1 MKTIRRI
8 TQNDVSIELVG
19 ENFKYSKYKTKV
31 IDVNSTTFLPPVDPK
46 IIVCVHLNYKSRLD
60 EMKRP
65 QPPAPTYFLK
75 PTSCLNSHKEPVIRP
90 PQCQFLNYEGEIA
103 LVVGKKTQNIS
114 LEDAP
119 EYIAGYTIANDF
131 GLHDF
136 RETDQNS
143 MVRVKGFNTLG
154 VLGPDL
160 AIGWDYRN
168 KIIRT
173 RVDKMIVQEANTNDM
188 IWSPEYLLS
197 DLSRSITFNKGDVI
211 LTGTPS
217 NSRPVSPGCVVSVE
231 VEGLGVLENPIIEG
245 ELCINDKL
253 GAQPMDT
260 TAIRKIALGSDYKEE
275 IL

>member
-8 TQNDVSIELVG
+8 VQNNVSIELVG
-19 ENFKYSKYKTKV
+19 ENFKYSKYETKD
-31 IDVNSTTFLPPVDPK
+31 INGNSTRFLPPVDPK
-46 IIVCVHLNYKSRLD
+46 TIVCIHLNYKSRLN
-60 EMKRP
+60 EMKRS

-90 PQCQFLNYEGEIA
+90 PLCQFLNYEGEIA
-103 LVVGKKTQNIS
+103 LVVGKKTHNVSI
-114 LEDAP
+114 EDAP
-119 EYIAGYTIANDF
+119 KHIAGYTIANDF

-168 KIIRT
+168 KMIRT
-173 RVDKMIVQEANTNDM
+173 RVDKMIVQEENTDDM

-197 DLSRSITFNKGDVI
+197 DLSRSITFNKGDII

-231 VEGLGVLENPIIEG
+231 VEGLGLLENPIIEG
-245 ELCINDKL
+245 ERRINDKL

-260 TAIRKIALGSDYKEE
+260 TAIREIALGSDYKEKS
-275 IL
+275 L